1 MKMSYRQASIII
13 FYMLVAF
20 KVLSL
25 PSLMYQT
32 CKNDGYMAVFIMM
45 IVDAILVWASIK
57 IIKQAKGK
65 NTAREGDVP
74 QSYIRQIPGR
84 QTQCVNQGNCAG

>member
-32 CKNDGYMAVFIMM
+32 CRNDGYFAMLIMM
-45 IVDAILVWASIK
+45 QKKMEDE
-57 IIKQAKGK
+57 
-65 NTAREGDVP
+65 N
-74 QSYIRQIPGR
+74 GR
-84 QTQCVNQGNCAG
+84 VIQFWRMNS